1 MLGIKR
7 VLEYR
12 SLEQERSLVTSD
24 KERRELPA
32 SWPRSGA
39 VRFENVNFSYVEN
52 ERVLHDVSFTVKS
65 GEKVAFKL
73 FCRYG
78 LDVIIFPS

>member
-24 KERRELPA
+24 EERRKLPA

-52 ERVLHDVSFTVKS
+52 ERVLHDVTFTVES
-65 GEKVAFKL
+65 GEKV
-73 FCRYG
+73 RYPG
-78 LDVIIFPS
+78 NCILYMYTYT

>member
-1 MLGIKR
+1 MVSVER

-24 KERRELPA
+24 EERRKLPA

-52 ERVLHDVSFTVKS
+52 ERVLHDVTFTVKS
-65 GEKVAFKL
+65 GAKV
-73 FCRYG
+73 RYPG
-78 LDVIIFPS
+78 NCVLYT

>member
-1 MLGIKR
+1 MVSVER

-12 SLEQERSLVTSD
+12 RLEQERSLVTPD
-24 KERRELPA
+24 EERHKLPA
-32 SWPRSGA
+32 LWPRSGA

-65 GEKVAFKL
+65 GEKVGFKL